1 MFWQLCQLVC
11 IECPLISVM
20 TCRLWFRLSFL
31 KLQYWKYWLSSE
43 NSCDWMDISN
53 FFELQINFFELHNY
67 AICTLSCNTCP
78 ISSIPVCSVE
88 PKLSEFTGHVLEV
101 RCPNPRCRGT
111 FSADADN
118 SDLAL
123 CISLLSADA
132 ARNTSCYELV
142 MNRSRNAVRLI
153 F

>member
-1 MFWQLCQLVC
+1 V
-11 IECPLISVM
+11 IEWTSRTFSNFKLIS
-20 TCRLWFRLSFL
+20 
-31 KLQYWKYWLSSE
+31 
-43 NSCDWMDISN
+43 SN
-53 FFELQINFFELHNY
+53 FTTMLFVPCGVTSDRYMFTVIQQK
-67 AICTLSCNTCP
+67 LSCNTCR

-88 PKLSEFTGHVLEV
+88 SKLSEFTGHVLEV
-101 RCPNPRCRGT
+101 QCPNPRCRGT